1 MSAHI
6 TLRSE
11 PGSAHFPERS
21 IELQEGASVRVS
33 RLSRD
38 ERPNYNNVIFNSRV
52 RFYNSRYLRYFLIK
66 IAYSDS
72 ILKTGCFEPF
82 DANFKHDLP
91 DSPNSWLTLLLK
103 V

>member
-38 ERPNYNNVIFNSRV
+38 ERPNYNNVIFDSRV
-52 RFYNSRYLRYFLIK
+52 RRIFEIFPDHLHNFGNRMFCVLNTLVQNFIIKSVIFYTQAATKMS
-66 IAYSDS
+66 
-72 ILKTGCFEPF
+72 
-82 DANFKHDLP
+82 
-91 DSPNSWLTLLLK
+91 K
-103 V
+103 VN

>member
-11 PGSAHFPERS
+11 PGSAPFPERS

-38 ERPNYNNVIFNSRV
+38 ERPNYNNVIFDSRV
-52 RFYNSRYLRYFLIK
+52 RRLM
-66 IAYSDS
+66 
-72 ILKTGCFEPF
+72 FEIF
-82 DANFKHDLP
+82 TDHLHNFGNRMFCVL
-91 DSPNSWLTLLLK
+91 NLLVQILLLK
-103 V
+103 L